1 MKVRFV
7 GDLNRLPPKIVKLMG
22 KIMQKTAKYQ
32 KRLLNVLINYGGKFE
47 LVEAFKKLASKI
59 VKAGKIE
66 INEKDIEENLLVN
79 SPVELIIRTGGFSR
93 LSNFMMWQAA
103 YAEIYVTKKLLP
115 DFSKRE
121 FMKAIRWY
129 SSVKRNFGA

>member
-1 MKVRFV
+1 
-7 GDLNRLPPKIVKLMG
+7 
-22 KIMQKTAKYQ
+22 MQKTAKYQ

-59 VKAGKIE
+59 VKAGRIE